1 MRKIVLALFGIC
13 YLSYAGDEF
22 GVFKNKEESTQYNQ
36 NKIEEKNYTT
46 TEYLDQAQN
55 SLKTAQELGCELKA
69 SYECARAESYYKI
82 AKEEAS
88 MLNLEKSKE
97 AALKSIE
104 WSLKA
109 VSKIYEEK
117 EGARQ

>member
-1 MRKIVLALFGIC
+1 MTKNVLNLKKEFKMRKIILALVGIFSI
-13 YLSYAGDEF
+13 SYAEDKLG
-22 GVFKNKEESTQYNQ
+22 
-36 NKIEEKNYTT
+36 YTT
-46 TEYLDQAQN
+46 TEYLDQAQS

-69 SYECARAESYYKI
+69 TYECARAESYYKI